1 MEEADAL
8 CHRIGIIT
16 DGTLRTIGIQQKL
29 KRIYG
34 KGYHL
39 SVNIEIERAVLF
51 ESLTKRSGSLQ
62 EMEEEDEKPQ
72 SILSE

>member
-16 DGTLRTIGIQQKL
+16 DGTLRTIGIQQRL

-39 SVNIEIERAVLF
+39 SVNVEI
-51 ESLTKRSGSLQ
+51 
-62 EMEEEDEKPQ
+62 
-72 SILSE
+72 